1 MEDIMIC
8 VLVKIKVKENK
19 QKQFEEIFINLSS
32 KIRENE
38 EGNIFYQVSRD
49 KQNSLNYIIMENY
62 KDIESIKKHS
72 KSLHVKNARKL
83 FKDCFDGEPIIRH
96 FDAL

>member
-1 MEDIMIC
+1 
-8 VLVKIKVKENK
+8 
-19 QKQFEEIFINLSS
+19 
-32 KIRENE
+32 
-38 EGNIFYQVSRD
+38 
-49 KQNSLNYIIMENY
+49 MENY